1 MNFIINRNFEGELHD
16 EAATVLQM
24 WFRGGFSVADPKC
37 KKAIRRLQQLHRKF
51 MLWQQ
56 HEPHIG
62 ETMRTLLHRG
72 EELESGLERA
82 QEMAAELRLQA
93 KRLGRN
99 AAVGRGES
107 LPTCTFKLC
116 FLLVA
121 LFPVHLCLP
130 RCCRYRRGT
139 RRQQSGPG
147 TICAVERWLGHS
159 LPAELTRSRR
169 RQTERSS
176 PSTTR
181 DSIRVK
187 LPHAPP
193 CTTTRTVLLYCAE
206 HTRPCHTRP
215 SRHCRH
221 PICTQARFA
230 HAELRPT
237 SPGRTRVP
245 ARHTGCTSGGETD
258 HVARPCESQAH
269 LDVASPLGRVA
280 SRQVHADDGQG
291 GTRAVV

>member
-1 MNFIINRNFEGELHD
+1 MMKRR
-16 EAATVLQM
+16 QY
-24 WFRGGFSVADPKC
+24 FRCGFVAGFLSLIP
-37 KKAIRRLQQLHRKF
+37 
-51 MLWQQ
+51 
-56 HEPHIG
+56 
-62 ETMRTLLHRG
+62 
-72 EELESGLERA
+72 S
-82 QEMAAELRLQA
+82 A
-93 KRLGRN
+93 KRPSDDYSSSTANSCCGNSTNHTSARQCEHFCIAEKNSNPAWSVHKRWLRN
-99 AAVGRGES
+99 CASRQRGSGAMRRWDEVRVYQPVPSSCVFSWS
-107 LPTCTFKLC
+107 LCSPFI
-116 FLLVA
+116 FVD
-121 LFPVHLCLP
+121 P
-130 RCCRYRRGT
+130 CCRYQRGT